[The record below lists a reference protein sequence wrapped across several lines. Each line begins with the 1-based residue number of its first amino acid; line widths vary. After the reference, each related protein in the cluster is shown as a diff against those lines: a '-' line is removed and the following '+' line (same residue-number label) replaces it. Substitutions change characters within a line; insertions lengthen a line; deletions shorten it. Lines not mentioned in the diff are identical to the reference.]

1 MRRERNS
8 KTDSIAVMDGLY
20 SCYGGTNP
28 YPRYGTMYTFGP
40 GSMIGEHTFHHWYVG
55 KNASTNACCSL
66 RRLRVTY
73 SATGVDSTDEEM
85 VENVTDMQIT
95 YLAGLLYTGY
105 PAKDHYIPAQDDAEY
120 DGISNISNSAFR
132 SVTAVRIVLTLTSPD
147 KVSLGANNAA
157 SAATYTVPINAAIR
171 ARMPGVVRR

>member
-1 MRRERNS
+1 
-8 KTDSIAVMDGLY
+8 
-20 SCYGGTNP
+20 
-28 YPRYGTMYTFGP
+28 MYTFGP

-73 SATGVDSTDEEM
+73 SATGVDSTDEEI

-105 PAKDHYIPAQDDAEY
+105 PAKDHYIPAY
-120 DGISNISNSAFR
+120 DNLTNDGLMNFGNNTFR
-132 SVTAVRIVLTLTSPD
+132 SVTAVRIVLTLTSRD
-147 KVSLGANNAA
+147 KVGLGANNAA
-157 SAATYTVPINAAIR
+157 SAATYTVPINVAIR